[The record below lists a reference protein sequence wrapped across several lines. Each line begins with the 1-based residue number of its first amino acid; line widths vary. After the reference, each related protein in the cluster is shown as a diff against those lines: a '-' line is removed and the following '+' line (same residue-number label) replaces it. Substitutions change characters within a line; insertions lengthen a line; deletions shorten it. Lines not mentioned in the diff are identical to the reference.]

1 MLSIVTA
8 LVPLA
13 LAGTPHTVTLSSMT
27 EQDGVAV
34 LDQDLLSSAYETLIT
49 ELGAGVAQPATHP
62 ARTLGAGEWEFTL
75 SQQFLFIEARLRDGP
90 SPWERSHPDEAPP
103 NVLTIPTLEAH
114 IGLPLSAE
122 VSFRTGW
129 IAGTDTGIVGGS
141 ARVAILEGYQP
152 LPDFAVRFGYG
163 GYVGNDELE
172 LGTTDISLL
181 LGTTNE
187 VGHRGTFTSARVSP
201 WASYSWLTI
210 NAAPILDP
218 QTASAIGA
226 VSYRNDSEDITAPG
240 PIKTTQV
247 GAGVR
252 VAARGV
258 HITLGANWS
267 PDALP
272 AATAGMGLLF

>member
-1 MLSIVTA
+1 MLSLVTA

-34 LDQDLLSSAYETLIT
+34 LDQELLGSAYEALIT

-62 ARTLGAGEWEFTL
+62 ARTLGAGEWEVTL
-75 SQQFLFIEARLRDGP
+75 YQQFLFTEARLRDGP
-90 SPWERSHPDEAPP
+90 SPWERSHPTESPP
-103 NVLTIPTLEAH
+103 NFLTLPTLEAH

-129 IAGTDTGIVGGS
+129 IAGSDTGVVGGS
-141 ARVAILEGYQP
+141 ARIAILEGYQP

-163 GYVGNDELE
+163 AYIGNDELE

-187 VGHRGTFTSARVSP
+187 VGHSAAFTSARVSP
-201 WASYSWLTI
+201 WASYSWLGI
-210 NAAPILDP
+210 HAAPILDE
-218 QTASAIGA
+218 QTANAIGA
-226 VSYRNDSEDITAPG
+226 IAYRNDNEDLNAPG
-240 PIKTTQV
+240 PIKTTQI
-247 GAGVR
+247 GAGLR
-252 VAARGV
+252 VAARGI
-258 HITLGANWS
+258 HITVGANWS
-267 PDALP
+267 PDGLP
-272 AATAGMGLLF
+272 AMTAGMGLLF

>member
-90 SPWERSHPDEAPP
+90 SPWERSHPDETPP

-129 IAGTDTGIVGGS
+129 IAGPTPASWAVALASRSSKAISRSRTSRCASS
-141 ARVAILEGYQP
+141 AAATSE
-152 LPDFAVRFGYG
+152 
-163 GYVGNDELE
+163 
-172 LGTTDISLL
+172 
-181 LGTTNE
+181 TTNSSSE
-187 VGHRGTFTSARVSP
+187 RPTSVCCWAPPTKWVTAAPSRALRCHRGHHARGSPSAQRPCSP
-201 WASYSWLTI
+201 TDGERHRS
-210 NAAPILDP
+210 
-218 QTASAIGA
+218 G
-226 VSYRNDSEDITAPG
+226 VYRNDSEDITAPG
-240 PIKTTQV
+240 PIKPPKLAP
-247 GAGVR
+247 GFASPR
-252 VAARGV
+252 AAF
-258 HITLGANWS
+258 ITLGANG
-267 PDALP
+267 LP
-272 AATAGMGLLF
+272 TPYPPRPLG